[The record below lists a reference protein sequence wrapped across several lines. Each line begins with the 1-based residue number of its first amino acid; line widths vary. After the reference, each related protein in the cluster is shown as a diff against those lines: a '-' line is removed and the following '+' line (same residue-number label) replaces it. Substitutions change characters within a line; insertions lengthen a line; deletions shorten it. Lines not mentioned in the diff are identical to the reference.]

1 MADPTN
7 TVPQTVHSAGTDP
20 SFAGALVALMHALQ
34 SSFAPKALTQR
45 GPMLDQ
51 QIAGGVPAPAAAQG
65 PIGNPQPP
73 GGLGNQSPGLG
84 QSF

>member
-20 SFAGALVALMHALQ
+20 SFSGAIVALMRALQ
-34 SSFAPKALTQR
+34 SSFAPRSLTQR
-45 GPMLDQ
+45 GPYLDQ
-51 QIAGGVPAPAAAQG
+51 QINGNGPPVAPQG
-65 PIGNPQPP
+65 PLGNPQPP